1 MTAAQILED
10 FHAQG
15 VGIRLEG
22 GLVKVTAPTG
32 AVTADQAS
40 ILRANKAEIVAFLE
54 AANDQ
59 PAEVGIPATVEPR
72 SDGYQPFDYGPADQ
86 WTMKYRRN
94 PLKSPDE
101 EAAKDVSQMPV

>member
-10 FHAQG
+10 FSAQG
-15 VGIRLEG
+15 VGVRLEG
-22 GLVKVTAPTG
+22 GLMKVTAPTG
-32 AVTADQAS
+32 AVTADQTA

-59 PAEVGIPATVEPR
+59 PAEVGMLATV
-72 SDGYQPFDYGPADQ
+72 DGYKPFDYGPADE

-94 PLKSPDE
+94 PLKSPDG
-101 EAAKDVSQMPV
+101 EADKDVLVGTV